1 MENVVQ
7 LVDYIVLLAY
17 IGFGFDELAKVTYW
31 YKISLVTVVV
41 GTAGECGLHVY
52 TGICNHPDT
61 VAYGVVLSFSYTLVA
76 RCVLGVELLQTTL
89 APTTE
94 EPTTEAP
101 TTEGQYT
108 YWLIRWSILH

>member
-1 MENVVQ
+1 MLYSLYNVF
-7 LVDYIVLLAY
+7 LAY
-17 IGFGFDELAKVTYW
+17 IGFGFNELAKVIGYIG
-31 YKISLVTVVV
+31 YKISLVIVVV
-41 GTAGECGLHVY
+41 DTAGECGLHVY